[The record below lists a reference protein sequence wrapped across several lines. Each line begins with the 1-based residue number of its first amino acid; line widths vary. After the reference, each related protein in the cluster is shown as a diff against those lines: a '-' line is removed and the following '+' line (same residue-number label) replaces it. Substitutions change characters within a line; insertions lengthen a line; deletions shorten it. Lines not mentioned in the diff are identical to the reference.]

1 MFAIDTIN
9 VQYVDSRNK
18 LKLLKAYLSEHKV
31 IDNHDAERFIQIN
44 NMINKLGAELD
55 DRVLN
60 DRFVDDVALRI
71 DDLYKEVMFVP
82 SI

>member
-1 MFAIDTIN
+1 MFAIDRIN

-18 LKLLKAYLSEHKV
+18 LKLLKAYLSEHNYNADKY
-31 IDNHDAERFIQIN
+31 IQIN

-60 DRFVDDVALRI
+60 DRFVDDVALQI
-71 DDLYKEVMFVP
+71 DALYSDVMLAT